1 MKFLRVWTGI
11 CLGLSAPF
19 WATVGAV
26 GAAEKIKPCSAKADQ
41 KGKLRLQAESST
53 YDVREK
59 WVQVKGVKVWVY
71 DACGQELLML
81 KAATGVYA
89 QEKGRLE
96 LSTKV
101 IAQTGEVQVAA
112 REAVFLTRES
122 LLELKGP
129 LAARTKT
136 GEEKTPITFTAQAAT
151 LRSDTGDIT
160 LTGPL
165 RLKGKDLAATAENV
179 KGNYRDQTYTLC
191 CKVRGRHGQVDF
203 SGRAFAYDAAQN
215 RIETQDGYA
224 VRVHL
229 KQKAK
234 PAAGPPPAKDG
245 KKTWMPAMRLD
256 VKEVTVR
263 GKGFVYDGGAG
274 WFKTL
279 SAAKVDF
286 GKDNGGGR
294 AGVLSADLKNQLF
307 TLSKGLSLTLGQATL
322 TAEGGVYDTQ
332 KRLLNM
338 AGGVHLKDTTPG
350 QERDLKAR
358 HGWIHFRPEGALI
371 TLGGQV
377 DLEMTV
383 DTNNLSGSLN
393 L

>member
-1 MKFLRVWTGI
+1 MKFLRVRAGI
-11 CLGLSAPF
+11 CLGLFALF
-19 WATVGAV
+19 GAAVGAP
-26 GAAEKIKPCSAKADQ
+26 GAAEKIKPCSAKPDQ

-136 GEEKTPITFTAQAAT
+136 GEEKTPLTFTAQSAT
-151 LRSDTGDIT
+151 LSSDTGDIT

-165 RLKGKDLAATAENV
+165 KLKGKDLAATAENV
-179 KGNYRDQTYTLC
+179 KGNYRKQGYVLC

-203 SGRAFAYDAAQN
+203 SGKSFAYDAAQN
-215 RIETQDGYA
+215 RLETQEGYA
-224 VRVHL
+224 VRVRL
-229 KQKAK
+229 KQKSK
-234 PAAGPPPAKDG
+234 PTPALPPAKDG

-279 SAAKVDF
+279 SAAQVDF

-294 AGVLSADLKNQLF
+294 VGGLSADLKNQLF
-307 TLSKGLSLTLGQATL
+307 TLSKGISLMLGQAAL

-383 DTNNLSGSLN
+383 DTNHLSGSMN